1 MKSRLII
8 SLLLL
13 ISIISISAY
22 NTDNNNDDNWFGE
35 TIRRSK
41 LFSSSNSNYNH
52 NKDFNKYNSF
62 QRNNNN
68 PAFHGAFIS
77 SSISHLSRTAQ
88 EMIESGAA
96 TKLSYGFAV
105 GYCSGYCVRKVAKA
119 TALLIGGTVI
129 LIQTLSHRGYVDIN
143 RDRVKND
150 VNTVL
155 DLNQD
160 GEIDERDAQ
169 FAYNKVNAVLGQH
182 IPTGGGFSAGLF
194 FGLRH

>member
-1 MKSRLII
+1 MNCRFII

-22 NTDNNNDDNWFGE
+22 DNDNTNDDWIGD
-35 TIRRSK
+35 TLRRSK
-41 LFSSSNSNYNH
+41 LFSSSVNSKNNNNDYS
-52 NKDFNKYNSF
+52 KYNSF
-62 QRNNNN
+62 TRNNND

-77 SSISHLSRTAQ
+77 SSITHLSRTIQ

-96 TKLSYGFAV
+96 TRLSYGFAV

-119 TALLIGGTVI
+119 TALLIGGTAI
-129 LIQTLSHRGYVDIN
+129 LFQTLSHRGYVDIN
-143 RDRVKND
+143 KDRVKND

-169 FAYNKVNAVLGQH
+169 FAYNKVNAMLGKH